1 MTWFA
6 RNRSR
11 LLVAGLFLF
20 AFVLFQARLRSPHEQ
35 SWFDRSLV
43 TITAPL
49 QAAVVWLV
57 DGSVEL
63 WDEYLWLVS
72 VEQDNESQRVRLA
85 ELEREMA
92 GWRACDA
99 ENRRLRALVKM
110 AARMPEH
117 SLVAARV
124 IGLGTSPAS
133 HVIRIGVGSDDGIG
147 QGDAVLGGAGLVG
160 RVTGVTAGAAEV
172 QLLTDV
178 RSAVDVISQR
188 SRAHGIL
195 RGQGQNERCL
205 LDHLV
210 RTADVAEGDVVVSSG
225 IGGTVPP
232 GLPVGTIASVTAPRV
247 GVFRKAEIAPT
258 VDFDLLEEVL
268 VITRKARQAGQD
280 EVVP

>member
-49 QAAVVWLV
+49 QMAVVWLV
-57 DGSVEL
+57 DGSIEL
-63 WDEYLWLVS
+63 WDDYLWLVS
-72 VEQDNESQRVRLA
+72 VEQDNETQRVRLL
-85 ELEREMA
+85 ELEREKA
-92 GWRACDA
+92 GWRECEA
-99 ENRRLRALVKM
+99 ENSRLRALVKM
-110 AARMPEH
+110 AERMPEH
-117 SLVAARV
+117 GLVAARV

-133 HVIRIGVGSDDGIG
+133 QVIRISAGSDEGIG

-160 RVTGVTAGAAEV
+160 RVTGVSAGAAEV

-178 RSAVDVISQR
+178 RAAVDVILQR
-188 SRAHGIL
+188 SRSHGIL

-210 RTADVAEGDVVVSSG
+210 RVADVVEGDSVVTSG
-225 IGGTVPP
+225 IGGSVPP

-247 GVFRKAEIAPT
+247 GVFRKAEIAPA
-258 VDFDLLEEVL
+258 VDFDLIEEVL
-268 VITRKARQAGQD
+268 VITRPARQPGQE
-280 EVVP
+280 EVAP